1 MSDRER
7 ELCHSKS
14 HDCAIVVEHPEW
26 GVGKPLYAS
35 HAVPDDDGY
44 VSWYDIEFEHG
55 VERKVP
61 TEDMVVM
68 QTEAHNEAMDK
79 DGKKMIKSSKKASFG
94 VDAEVP
100 DPAETGDASRPQDD
114 KEGDMKPTMQG
125 SSNVKT
131 PGTKV
136 GMINAMV
143 NAMANMSQKELKA
156 AYGKMNAAMHGEAMA
171 SRPQDQMG
179 GETAPV
185 MQGNSK
191 IKEMKY
197 TREDIDI
204 TGDIQAMFEGTDL
217 SEQFKEQAS
226 TLFEAAV
233 VSKINESVELLASQ
247 AEIAL
252 QEQMETVQTELTE
265 KVDAYLD
272 YVVEEW
278 MEENKLAVERGV
290 KSELVDDFLSGL
302 RNLFAEH
309 YIDIPEEKVDVVEE
323 LTDKVEDL
331 TSSLN
336 EQIEKN
342 ITLKKSIEESTR
354 AQVVARVSKNLSENQ
369 ADKLASLAEG
379 VDYVD
384 EDDFESKLES
394 IKETYFGEKD
404 ITESTSFVGD
414 DEPLEL
420 IEETHVVSDP
430 SMKAYLDSIS
440 RQITKK

>member
-55 VERKVP
+55 IERKVA

-79 DGKKMIKSSKKASFG
+79 NGKKMIKSAKGASFG
-94 VDAEVP
+94 DPSMVP
-100 DPAETGDASRPQDD
+100 DPVETGDASRPQDD

-131 PGTKV
+131 PKTKV

-143 NAMANMSQKELKA
+143 NDMASMNQKDLQA
-156 AYGKMNAAMHGEAMA
+156 AYMKMREAMA
-171 SRPQDQMG
+171 SRPQDQQG

-204 TGDIQAMFEGTDL
+204 TDDIQAMFEGTDL
-217 SEQFKEQAS
+217 SEQFREQAS

-247 AEIAL
+247 AEVAL
-252 QEQMETVQTELTE
+252 TEQMETVQNELTE

-331 TSSLN
+331 TSTLN
-336 EQIEKN
+336 DQIERN

-384 EDDFESKLES
+384 AEDFELKLES
-394 IKETYFGEKD
+394 IKDTYFGEKT
-404 ITESTSFVGD
+404 IAESTSFVGD
-414 DEPLEL
+414 DEPLDL
-420 IEETHVVSDP
+420 IEETHVVTDP

-440 RQITKK
+440 RQVTKK

>member
-7 ELCHSKS
+7 ELCHSKT

-55 VERKVP
+55 VERKVA

-100 DPAETGDASRPQDD
+100 DPTETGDTSRPQDD
-114 KEGDMKPTMQG
+114 KEGDMKAPMQG

-131 PGTKV
+131 PKTKV

-143 NAMANMSQKELKA
+143 NSMASMNQKDLKA
-156 AYGKMNAAMHGEAMA
+156 AYSKMREAMA

-179 GETAPV
+179 GEMEPV

-204 TGDIQAMFEGTDL
+204 TGDVQAMFEGTDL
-217 SEQFKEQAS
+217 SEEFKEQAS

-233 VSKINESVELLASQ
+233 VSKINESVELLATQ
-247 AEIAL
+247 AEVAL
-252 QEQMETVQTELTE
+252 QEQMEAVQSELTE

-323 LTDKVEDL
+323 LTDKVEEL

-336 EQIEKN
+336 EQVEKN
-342 ITLKKSIEESTR
+342 ISLKKSIEESTR

-379 VDYVD
+379 VDYVS

-404 ITESTSFVGD
+404 VFAESTSLVGD

-420 IEETHVVSDP
+420 TEETYEVSDP
-430 SMKAYLDSIS
+430 SMKAYLESIS